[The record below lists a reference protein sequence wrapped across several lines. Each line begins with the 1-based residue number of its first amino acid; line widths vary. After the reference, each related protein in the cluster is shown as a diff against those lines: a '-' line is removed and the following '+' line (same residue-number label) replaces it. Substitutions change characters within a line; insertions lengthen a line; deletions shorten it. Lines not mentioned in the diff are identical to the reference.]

1 MSLHILLVDADASAA
16 HVTGAIVQR
25 NAPQATVRIEPNIR
39 SGWASVQQSPPD
51 VLIVDP
57 APYGQSGLQLIQDC
71 KELRPTMRVIV
82 LASAPTP
89 TLRGRVQR
97 LGVDLY
103 LEKPAPL
110 ALLSD
115 TLKAALHG
123 PDEAA
128 CAARIVRG

>member
-1 MSLHILLVDADASAA
+1 MSLHILLVDADPSAA

-39 SGWASVQQSPPD
+39 IGWASVQQSPPD

-57 APYGQSGLQLIQDC
+57 APYGIQDC
-71 KELRPTMRVIV
+71 KELRPAMRVIV

-110 ALLSD
+110 ALLSE

-123 PDEAA
+123 PDGAA
-128 CAARIVRG
+128 CVVRMVRG

>member
-1 MSLHILLVDADASAA
+1 MNLHILLVDADASAA
-16 HVTGAIVQR
+16 HITSAIVQR
-25 NAPQATVRIEPNIR
+25 SAPDATLRIEPHIP
-39 SGWASVQQSPPD
+39 SCWTSVQQSPPD

-57 APYGQSGLQLIQDC
+57 APYGQFGLQLIQDC
-71 KELRPTMRVIV
+71 KELQPAMRVIV

-89 TLRGRVQR
+89 GLRQRMQR

-115 TLKAALHG
+115 RLKAALHG
-123 PDEAA
+123 AD
-128 CAARIVRG
+128 